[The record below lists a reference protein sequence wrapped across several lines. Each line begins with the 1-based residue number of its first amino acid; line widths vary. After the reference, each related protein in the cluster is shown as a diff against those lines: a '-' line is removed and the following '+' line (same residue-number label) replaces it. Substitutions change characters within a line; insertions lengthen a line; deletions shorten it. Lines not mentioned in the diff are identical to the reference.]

1 MYIATVQIVFK
12 RLQSLSVVSFNSALS
27 RVESFIRLLLVTS
40 ASDLP
45 MYTTNFFSVIFGL
58 PVD

>member
-27 RVESFIRLLLVTS
+27 RVESFIVS
-40 ASDLP
+40 
-45 MYTTNFFSVIFGL
+45 YFGFGFTNAYN
-58 PVD
+58 